1 MLQSYNQLLELVK
14 LGVLTYGPERE
25 ILPVSLI
32 NPTSIDLTLGPVILR
47 ERYPDTTRGPI
58 DLSNRRNGLVD
69 LAARDSV
76 SWVKWSMSHEEDMD
90 YYDLQPGEF
99 VLAHTNEVFNMPN
112 DLSAEYSLKSSLAR
126 NGLEHMLA
134 GWIDPGFNN
143 STLTL
148 ELRNTTRHHVLRL
161 RLGMPIGQVKFFRHE
176 EVPAWASYAARGRYN
191 GDAEVSAIK
200 K

>member
-1 MLQSYNQLLELVK
+1 MLQSYNQLVELASQ
-14 LGVLTYGPERE
+14 GVLTFGPQRE
-25 ILPVSLI
+25 PIPLALI

-47 ERYPDTTRGPI
+47 ERSQIGQPR
-58 DLSNRRNGLVD
+58 SGLVD
-69 LAARDSV
+69 LAARESV
-76 SWVKWSMSHEEDMD
+76 EWARYCLADDDDMD

-99 VLAHTNEVFNMPN
+99 ILAHTNEVFNMPN

>member
-1 MLQSYNQLLELVK
+1 MLQSYNQLVELASQ
-14 LGVLTYGPERE
+14 GVLTFGPQRE
-25 ILPVSLI
+25 PIPLALI

-47 ERYPDTTRGPI
+47 ESGK
-58 DLSNRRNGLVD
+58 GKVVD
-69 LAARDSV
+69 LVTRESV
-76 SWVKWSMSHEEDMD
+76 LWTKWNMSEEEDMD

-99 VLAHTNEVFNMPN
+99 VLGHTNEIFNMPN